1 MIRTFGN
8 MKKDHKGRVVLE
20 ADFFGVPHE
29 LKRGKWEVVKEYA
42 LSKEVNRANYSG
54 EVRK

>member
-1 MIRTFGN
+1 MIRSFGN
-8 MKKDHKGRVVLE
+8 LKRDSRGREVLE

-29 LKRGKWEVVKEYA
+29 LKGGRWIVSPRYWLA
-42 LSKEVNRANYSG
+42 REVNRANYSG

>member
-1 MIRTFGN
+1 MIRSFGN
-8 MKKDHKGRVVLE
+8 LNRDSRGREILE

-29 LKRGKWEVVKEYA
+29 LKGGRWIVSDRYRLA
-42 LSKEVNRANYSG
+42 REVNRANYSG